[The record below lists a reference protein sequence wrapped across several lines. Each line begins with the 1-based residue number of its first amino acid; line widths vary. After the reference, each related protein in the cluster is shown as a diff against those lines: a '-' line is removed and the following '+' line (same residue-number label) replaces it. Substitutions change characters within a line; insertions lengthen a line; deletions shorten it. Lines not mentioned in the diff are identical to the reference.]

1 MLKST
6 TNIRVRYAETDK
18 MGIVYHSNYY
28 IYFEVA
34 REDFIKEAGLQYKD
48 MEDMGIMMP
57 LVETRCKYHNGAK
70 YADEL
75 IVETSLKEIS
85 PIKVILKYNVIRK
98 NDNKIIVDGET
109 TQAFVDKNTFKIVN
123 LKKKY
128 SDIWEKMCA
137 LKQDKL

>member
-1 MLKST
+1 MFNSI
-6 TNIRVRYAETDK
+6 TNIKVRYAETDK

-34 REDFIKEAGLQYKD
+34 REDFIKAAGIEYKD

-57 LVETRCKYHNGAK
+57 LVETRCKYHEGAK

-75 IVETSLKEIS
+75 TIETSLKELS
-85 PIKVILKYNVIRK
+85 PIKVVLKYNVIRK
-98 NDNKIIVDGET
+98 YDNKIIAEGET

-123 LKKKY
+123 LRKKY
-128 SDIWEKMCA
+128 TGIWNKISV
-137 LKQDKL
+137 LKWNKW

>member
-1 MLKST
+1 MFKSA
-6 TNIRVRYAETDK
+6 TNIKVRYAETDK

-34 REDFIKEAGLQYKD
+34 REDFIKAAGIEYKD

-57 LVETRCKYHNGAK
+57 LVETRCKYHEGAK

-75 IVETSLKEIS
+75 IVETSLKEVS
-85 PIKVILKYNVIRK
+85 PIKVILKYDVIRK
-98 NDNKIIVDGET
+98 NDNKIIAEGET

-128 SDIWEKMCA
+128 TDIWHKIGV
-137 LKQDKL
+137 LK

>member
-1 MLKST
+1 MVKSVT
-6 TNIRVRYAETDK
+6 DIKVRYAETDK

-34 REDFIKEAGLQYKD
+34 REDFIKEAGIEYKD

-57 LVETRCKYHNGAK
+57 LVETRCKYHEGAK

-75 IVETSLKEIS
+75 IIETSLKEIS
-85 PIKVILKYNVIRK
+85 PIKVILKYDVIRK
-98 NDNKIIVDGET
+98 NDNKIIAEGET

-128 SDIWEKMCA
+128 GIIWEKMCT
-137 LKQDKL
+137 LK

>member
-1 MLKST
+1 MFKSV
-6 TNIRVRYAETDK
+6 TNIKVRYAETDK

-34 REDFIKEAGLQYKD
+34 REDFIKAAGIEYKD
-48 MEDMGIMMP
+48 MENMGIMMP
-57 LVETRCKYHNGAK
+57 LVETRCKYHEGAK

-85 PIKVILKYNVIRK
+85 PIKVVLKYDVIRK
-98 NDNKIIVDGET
+98 DDNKIIAEGET

-128 SDIWEKMCA
+128 IDVWNKISV
-137 LKQDKL
+137 LK

>member
-1 MLKST
+1 MFKSA
-6 TNIRVRYAETDK
+6 TNIKVRYAETDK

-34 REDFIKEAGLQYKD
+34 REDFIKAAGIEYKD

-57 LVETRCKYHNGAK
+57 LVETRCKYHEGAK

-85 PIKVILKYNVIRK
+85 PIKVILKYDVIRK
-98 NDNKIIVDGET
+98 NDNKIIAEGET
-109 TQAFVDKNTFKIVN
+109 TQTFVDKNTFKIVN

-128 SDIWEKMCA
+128 TDIWHKISVI
-137 LKQDKL
+137 K